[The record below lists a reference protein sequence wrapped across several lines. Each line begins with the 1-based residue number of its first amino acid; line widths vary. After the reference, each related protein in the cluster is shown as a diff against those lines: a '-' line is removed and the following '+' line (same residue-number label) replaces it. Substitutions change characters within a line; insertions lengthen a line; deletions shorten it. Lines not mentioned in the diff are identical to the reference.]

1 MDAREDLKQLD
12 AATEAK
18 PTSKVNK
25 QLFSKINACKQYRKR
40 LVQNWQTNIDFRRGK
55 PLASQS
61 EEDRIVVNVDWALTK
76 QKQAALFSQVPAV
89 RVNHPPDTVANNAL
103 SWLHSFETRINDIAV
118 QAGIETAMDESLPDC
133 INAAGIGVVFLSRQV
148 ITELVE
154 VPAVDMTTMP
164 PEVHQQVLQTGLM
177 PDGTPVPMT
186 EVPRVLDAKYDISR
200 ISPSDF
206 LWPIAYT
213 GSDFDKA
220 PWVGRSGRVSWAEAV
235 NLFKLKEEDKKKY
248 VGEERSRTD
257 RLSQDTDKETSG
269 DDDEVEFDEVYYKE
283 HQFDPSAQNFN
294 TIRHVIFLNGRDK
307 PVIDEPWKGQQLDKE
322 SGELLGS
329 LKYPI
334 RVLSLSYI
342 TDEAIPPSDSAISRP
357 QVNEIN
363 KSRTQMILQRQ
374 HSIPQKWFDV
384 NRVDPTIQFA
394 LMKGTWQ
401 GYIPV
406 QGIGTNVIGEVARS
420 AMHPENF
427 TFYRMAKN
435 DIAENWQVIAGQ
447 VGPDVETKA
456 EVNAATSNM
465 EARIG
470 RERAKVGKFFT
481 GIMEVLGGLVSIFED
496 PNSFGEGFTP
506 AVSKTLSYSILADS
520 TLLLDSNQ
528 RIERLKDFVN
538 FTAKSGWLELE
549 SVLKELATLHGL
561 DPAVVIRP
569 PAPNPPVEP
578 NISLRLTG
586 TEDMMNPLT
595 LAFLMKS
602 GQAPDPELIEK
613 AKALINAAVTPP
625 QNSVI
630 APDGQVVNT
639 EPAGPSP
646 APAAPGVG
654 EANPEWSS
662 LNRVNQR
669 VLNPGEEQ

>member
-1 MDAREDLKQLD
+1 MDAKEVLSQQD
-12 AATEAK
+12 AAEAESA
-18 PTSKVNK
+18 TSKTNK
-25 QLFSKINACKQYRKR
+25 QLLGKINACKRYRKK

-61 EEDRIVVNVDWALTK
+61 EEDRIVVNMDWALTK
-76 QKQAALFSQVPAV
+76 QKQAALFSQIPAV
-89 RVNHPPDTVANNAL
+89 RVNHPPDTVANESM
-103 SWLHSFETRINDIAV
+103 SWIHSYETRINDTAV
-118 QAGIETAMDESLPDC
+118 QAGIETAMDECLPDC
-133 INAAGIGVVFLSRQV
+133 INAAGIGVVFVSRNA
-148 ITELVE
+148 ITEMVE
-154 VPAVDMTTMP
+154 VPAIDMATLP
-164 PEVHQQVLQTGLM
+164 PEVHQQVLQSGMM
-177 PDGTPVPMT
+177 PDGSPIPMT
-186 EVPRVLDAKYDISR
+186 TVPRVLDSKYDISR
-200 ISPSDF
+200 LSPSDF

-213 GSDFDKA
+213 ASDFDKS
-220 PWVGRSGRVSWAEAV
+220 PWIGRSGRAPWAEAV
-235 NLFKLKEEDKKKY
+235 NIFKLKEEDKKKY
-248 VGEERSRTD
+248 VGEERASTD
-257 RLSQDTDKETSG
+257 RLSQDTDKESSG

-283 HQFDPSAQNFN
+283 HFFDSSAKSFH
-294 TIRHVIFLNGRDK
+294 TIRRVVFLSGREK
-307 PVIDEPWKGQQLDKE
+307 PVIDEPWNGQQLDKE
-322 SGELLGS
+322 SNSLVGA

-406 QGIGTNVIGEVARS
+406 QGQGTNVIGEVARS

-435 DIAENWQVIAGQ
+435 DIAENWQVGSGQ
-447 VGPDVETKA
+447 VGQDIETKA
-456 EVNAATSNM
+456 EVNAAMSNM

-470 RERAKVGKFFT
+470 RERAKVGKFFC
-481 GIMEVLGGLVSIFED
+481 GIMEVLGGLLSIYEE
-496 PNSFGEGFTP
+496 PESFKEGFTP
-506 AVSKTLSYSILADS
+506 LVSKTLSYSILADS

-528 RIERLKDFVN
+528 RIERLKEFVN
-538 FTAKSGWLELE
+538 FTAKSGWLAEE

-569 PAPNPPVEP
+569 PQPKAPVEP

-586 TEDMMNPLT
+586 VEDLTNPLT

-613 AKALINAAVTPP
+613 AKALINIAVTPP
-625 QNSVI
+625 QNSQI
-630 APDGQVVNT
+630 GPDGQIINT
-639 EPAGPSP
+639 TPAGPSP
-646 APAAPGVG
+646 EPAPPAIGQ
-654 EANPEWSS
+654 ANPDWSA
-662 LNRVNQR
+662 LDRINKR
-669 VLNPGEEQ
+669 VLGEN